1 MLSRVIIAQHMF
13 RHQPQE
19 PEEPFSFA
27 AEFYSEVGIDYSLVS
42 YLGRDDTFGQADPVD
57 HINYRDKSLQL
68 VLGKLTVTSDV
79 NTTL

>member
-1 MLSRVIIAQHMF
+1 MF

-19 PEEPFSFA
+19 PEQPFSFA
-27 AEFYSEVGIDYSLVS
+27 AEPYSEADIDDLLVS
-42 YLGRDDTFGQADPVD
+42 HPGTDDTFGQADPID
-57 HINYRDKSLQL
+57 CINHRDKSLQT